1 MHVYPIGSPNYPR
14 NDHINCSLQLLL
26 DMHIV
31 PFLIILI
38 WDYKNI
44 KKSQLSTLLNVQTVL
59 CDGMNDVLE
68 LIKMVSDC
76 NFMLEYLI
84 MNFDRF

>member
-1 MHVYPIGSPNYPR
+1 MHEYPIGSPNYPR

-38 WDYKNI
+38 
-44 KKSQLSTLLNVQTVL
+44 
-59 CDGMNDVLE
+59 
-68 LIKMVSDC
+68 
-76 NFMLEYLI
+76 
-84 MNFDRF
+84 